1 MHVISTFATY
11 GCPIP
16 LSRRGG
22 KDRASEGQKIKVTP
36 QQVGTPLAFLT
47 SRTPWAMSTK
57 GLLQVM
63 SFSFSYVAIGV
74 RLFGPPGQCGP
85 RFARCLQFSFRKF
98 FLILSAPPDQ
108 PLLLRPL
115 GRRRELFRLR
125 RFSALRPNFFNAQNP
140 LGFSHF
146 FGVVHGGACTTC
158 PPFCRGLSAPP

>member
-1 MHVISTFATY
+1 
-11 GCPIP
+11 
-16 LSRRGG
+16 
-22 KDRASEGQKIKVTP
+22 
-36 QQVGTPLAFLT
+36 
-47 SRTPWAMSTK
+47 MSTK

-85 RFARCLQFSFRKF
+85 RFARSLQFSFRKF

-108 PLLLRPL
+108 TLLIRPL

-125 RFSALRPNFFNAQNP
+125 RFSALMPNFSTALNP

-146 FGVVHGGACTTC
+146 FGVVHGGAMHHV
-158 PPFCRGLSAPP
+158 PPFLSGPFGPSITALHRTAGSMVILDHRPLNSIRNLSQYFRKR